1 MLTPHAL
8 QHSACFWQRARH
20 ATEAPLHAA
29 GGPPLPPGISGI
41 AALNSSLGGG
51 VNPNLVNPNVAPVV
65 DPSTVPFQEGWVK
78 IRGIPPGVGKK
89 ELCVFFGA
97 SSLSSRPVLATGP
110 PQPRHLVS
118 PSEGFT
124 VDHDF
129 QQYHSKLH
137 TLSPVCDACLFCCED
152 AQSSLAPACC
162 RMVSRL
168 AGLPD
173 LA

>member
-1 MLTPHAL
+1 MDSHAEPHAL
-8 QHSACFWQRARH
+8 YRNACSWQRAHH
-20 ATEAPLHAA
+20 ATEAPLHDT

-89 ELCVFFGA
+89 ELCVFFGV
-97 SSLSSRPVLATGP
+97 SPLSSRPVLATWAL
-110 PQPRHLVS
+110 QPGHSVS
-118 PSEGFT
+118 PSEGST

-129 QQYHSKLH
+129 Q
-137 TLSPVCDACLFCCED
+137 
-152 AQSSLAPACC
+152 
-162 RMVSRL
+162 
-168 AGLPD
+168 
-173 LA
+173 